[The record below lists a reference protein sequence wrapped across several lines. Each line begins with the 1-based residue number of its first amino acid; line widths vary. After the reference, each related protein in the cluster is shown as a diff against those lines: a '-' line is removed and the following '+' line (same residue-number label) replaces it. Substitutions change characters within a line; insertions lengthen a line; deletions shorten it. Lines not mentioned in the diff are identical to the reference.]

1 MRSLIIILCC
11 GITFVGCKHSKREI
25 GAPIETEKPKPA
37 RRPSKGTPPQV
48 SANQSGTT
56 PQVTPLSS
64 ASGKV
69 VAVNSNLRFVVVDF
83 FLSKLPQLEQRL
95 GVYRQGQ
102 KVGEVRIS
110 GPERSNNIVADV
122 VAGEAKIGDEVRPD

>member
-1 MRSLIIILCC
+1 MRPLIIILCC
-11 GITFVGCKHSKREI
+11 GITFLGCTHSKREV
-25 GAPIETEKPKPA
+25 GASMETGKPRPA
-37 RRPSKGTPPQV
+37 RRSAKGTAPEA
-48 SANQSGTT
+48 SANQSGTA
-56 PQVTPLSS
+56 PQMTPLSS

-110 GPERSNNIVADV
+110 GPEQRNNIVADV